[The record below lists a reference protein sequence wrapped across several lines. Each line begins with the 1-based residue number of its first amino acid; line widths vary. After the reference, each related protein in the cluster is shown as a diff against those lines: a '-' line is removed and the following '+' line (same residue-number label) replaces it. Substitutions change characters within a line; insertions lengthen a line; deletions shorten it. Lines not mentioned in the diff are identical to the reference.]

1 MKKFIIVLSFIVVM
15 VISMVT
21 FALTT
26 ETIEAN
32 IVDYTIFGQID
43 SIKGRISD
51 YLQNPIISY
60 NDNTYISVRD
70 LAKLIS
76 KNVEWS
82 EESKEIT
89 LKQAGKDEQLIK
101 SSETA
106 LEIGKAITEEYYS
119 DYINENSFYY
129 AAYSQPTADWA
140 DCVYEVHLLFNASEE
155 DKNDLI
161 TILNTSDVVIIID
174 PMDGSVIIEE
184 RQENGDLK
192 KL

>member
-1 MKKFIIVLSFIVVM
+1 MKKFITALSLIVIM
-15 VISMVT
+15 VISMAS

-32 IVDYTIFGQID
+32 IVDYTIFGQIG

-70 LAKLIS
+70 VAKLIS

-82 EESKEIT
+82 EEGKEIT
-89 LKQAGKDEQLIK
+89 LKQAEKDAQLIK

-106 LEIGKAITEEYYS
+106 LEMGK
-119 DYINENSFYY
+119 
-129 AAYSQPTADWA
+129 
-140 DCVYEVHLLFNASEE
+140 LLQRN
-155 DKNDLI
+155 
-161 TILNTSDVVIIID
+161 IIQ
-174 PMDGSVIIEE
+174 II
-184 RQENGDLK
+184 
-192 KL
+192 

>member
-1 MKKFIIVLSFIVVM
+1 MKKFIIALSLILVM
-15 VISMVT
+15 VIGMVT

-51 YLQNPIISY
+51 YLQNPLISY

-70 LAKLIS
+70 VAKLIS

-89 LKQAGKDEQLIK
+89 LKQAEKDEQLIK

-106 LEIGKAITEEYYS
+106 LGIGKAITEEYYS
-119 DYINENSFYY
+119 DYINDNSFYY
-129 AAYSQPTADWA
+129 TAYSQPTADWA
-140 DCVYEVHLLFNASEE
+140 DCVYEVHLLFNATEE
-155 DKNDLI
+155 VKNDII
-161 TILNTSDVVIIID
+161 TILNTSDVVVIID
-174 PMDGSVIIEE
+174 PMDGSMVIEE

-192 KL
+192 KI

>member
-89 LKQAGKDEQLIK
+89 LKQAGKDE
-101 SSETA
+101 
-106 LEIGKAITEEYYS
+106 
-119 DYINENSFYY
+119 
-129 AAYSQPTADWA
+129 
-140 DCVYEVHLLFNASEE
+140 
-155 DKNDLI
+155 
-161 TILNTSDVVIIID
+161 
-174 PMDGSVIIEE
+174 
-184 RQENGDLK
+184 
-192 KL
+192 

>member
-60 NDNTYISVRD
+60 NNNTYISVRD

-119 DYINENSFYY
+119 DYINENSFY
-129 AAYSQPTADWA
+129 
-140 DCVYEVHLLFNASEE
+140 
-155 DKNDLI
+155 
-161 TILNTSDVVIIID
+161 
-174 PMDGSVIIEE
+174 
-184 RQENGDLK
+184 
-192 KL
+192 

>member
-1 MKKFIIVLSFIVVM
+1 MKKFITALSLIEIM
-15 VISMVT
+15 VISMAS

-32 IVDYTIFGQID
+32 IVDYTIFGQIG

-70 LAKLIS
+70 VAKLIS

-89 LKQAGKDEQLIK
+89 LKQAEKDEQLIK

-129 AAYSQPTADWA
+129 AVYSQPTADWA

-161 TILNTSDVVIIID
+161 TILNTSDVVVIID